1 MAQNVDIYKLYNDL
15 PVIFWRISER
25 NYPAVDALLKAG
37 ADLETRG
44 FFGMTPVISAATS
57 DGWGMV
63 KFLIEQG
70 ADPSAYAG
78 NGRTVANKALTSRVI
93 LDSPNG
99 RDLQDVR
106 AILTERGLYDDVPTP
121 AELRAQ
127 MEAGTLPRPPY
138 FDEWRATHWP
148 AEANA
153 RADRIRAEK

>member
-1 MAQNVDIYKLYNDL
+1 MAQNVDIYELYNDL

-44 FFGMTPVISAATS
+44 FFGVTPVIWAAGGGS
-57 DGWGMV
+57 WGMV
-63 KFLIEQG
+63 KFLIERG

-78 NGRTVANKALTSRVI
+78 NGMTVADLALTSRVL

-99 RDLQDVR
+99 QDLEDVR
-106 AILTERGLYDDVPTP
+106 AILAERGLYDDIPTS

-127 MEAGTLPRPPY
+127 MDAGTLKRPPY

-148 AEANA
+148 PEANA